1 MKKLSLKMATLVA
14 AVMMSLTVKAETQD
28 VGGRVIDQNG
38 EPLGFV
44 SVALLS
50 ADSTYI
56 QGATS
61 DENGAF
67 MIQTTDACCILRL
80 SFIGYRTQYVDVKGT
95 DVGTIQMEEDQPM
108 LSEIIVKG
116 QKPKTKLTG
125 NSMITTIQGTILG
138 QSGTAKE
145 MLAKVPGMTAK
156 GEELEVLGKG
166 TPIIYINGRKMHDKN
181 ELKRLRSEEIASVEV
196 ITNPGAQY
204 DATISSVV
212 RIKTIRRE
220 GDGFGFDLN
229 TGFNQDL
236 RFGESDPNAQLNL
249 RYRHNNLD
257 LFGMVNYWKW
267 DQTTLFSDE
276 QSNYLT
282 PHLHPSPQGEEPG
295 VGPHLHP
302 SPRGEGSGV
311 GYRGVLSINQNSHSK
326 NHFKNTG
333 IDYNLGFNWQIAENH
348 SVGVRL
354 QRNDRFNATTD
365 LMLETDVE
373 HRYLDTQERQKEHS
387 SSTQDE
393 HRHTFYNWEG
403 NAYYNGRTGKLG
415 IDLNMDFLTD
425 KTNVEN
431 HINEQKSAAAYSSF
445 FTFHSSLSQMEQNNS
460 TFTRLWASKLVLT
473 YPVWKGQLEAGTE
486 LSFVTRNN
494 SSSITNYPLPASDS
508 KVKENNAAAF
518 VAYNFNLE
526 LLGNI
531 SAGLRYEHVGFD
543 YTDLLDATNDMTR
556 YQDEFFPSLSWAKQ
570 FGPVQTSVAYSFK
583 TIRPDYN
590 SLSDRITY
598 INSYTLMQG
607 DPTLKNATMQEVS
620 LNARYKWV
628 NLFAAYERRD
638 NTSSQLPRAYGN
650 EGMIMMKRVNL
661 EDPVRNLAVFLSAN
675 PTFGIWSPNWTV
687 GGQKFWNTMEFD
699 DPRNGQWSTVNG
711 QWETGKV
718 KETYT
723 KPIFFID
730 LNNAFRLPHRWQVEA
745 NMNIMT
751 KGDVINF
758 HMESASYR
766 LGFVVQKCWLKNDAL
781 CLRASINDVLQRS
794 VQDVRMSCGGY
805 QLTESQVCSN
815 HRLDITLRY
824 TFNASKSKYKGTGAG
839 QAERQRM

>member
-1 MKKLSLKMATLVA
+1 MMACMA
-14 AVMMSLTVKAETQD
+14 AMMMSQTAQSKTQD

-44 SVALLS
+44 SVALLT

-95 DVGTIQMEEDQPM
+95 NVGTIQMEEDLP
-108 LSEIIVKG
+108 LLNEIIVKG
-116 QKPKTKLTG
+116 QMPKTKLTG
-125 NSMITTIQGTILG
+125 NSMVTTIQGTILG
-138 QSGTAKE
+138 TSGTAKE
-145 MLAKVPGMTAK
+145 MLAKVPGMTLK
-156 GEELEVLGKG
+156 GDELEVLGKG
-166 TPIIYINGRKMHDKN
+166 TPIFYINGRKMHDKE

-236 RFGESDPNAQLNL
+236 RFGESDPSTQLNL

-257 LFGMVNYWKW
+257 LFGMLNYWKW
-267 DQTTLFSDE
+267 DLNSLRNDE
-276 QSNYLT
+276 QSNYLPT
-282 PHLHPSPQGEEPG
+282 D
-295 VGPHLHP
+295 
-302 SPRGEGSGV
+302 
-311 GYRGVLSINQNSHSK
+311 RGVLSIMQETHSRNHYK
-326 NHFKNTG
+326 NNG
-333 IDYNLGFNWQIAENH
+333 LDYNLGVNWQIAENH
-348 SVGVRL
+348 SVGARI

-365 LMLETDVE
+365 LMVETDI
-373 HRYLDTQERQKEHS
+373 ERQPLQEKEHNY
-387 SSTQDE
+387 STQDE

-403 NAYYNGRTGKLG
+403 NAYYNGKVGKMG

-425 KTNVEN
+425 KTNVDN
-431 HINEQKSAAAYSSF
+431 HINELVNHTDHHA
-445 FTFHSSLSQMEQNNS
+445 MEQDNS
-460 TFTRLWASKLVLT
+460 TTISLWATKLVLT

-508 KVKENNAAAF
+508 KVKENNIAAF

-526 LLGNI
+526 KVGNF

-543 YTDLLDATNDMTR
+543 YTDHLDAANNMTR
-556 YQDEFFPSLSWAKQ
+556 YQNEFFPSLSWARQ

-598 INSYTLMQG
+598 INSYTLTQG

-620 LNARYKWV
+620 LNARYKWL

-638 NTSSQLPRAYGN
+638 NTLSQLPYAYGN

-661 EDPVRNLAVFLSAN
+661 KDPVRNLAIFLSAN
-675 PTFGIWSPNWTV
+675 PTFGIWSPNWTI
-687 GGQKFWNTMEFD
+687 GGQKFWNTMEFL
-699 DPRNGQWSTVNG
+699 PR
-711 QWETGKV
+711 
-718 KETYT
+718 
-723 KPIFFID
+723 
-730 LNNAFRLPHRWQVEA
+730 RWQLEA

-781 CLRASINDVLQRS
+781 CLRVSINDVLQRS
-794 VQDVRMSCGGY
+794 DQDMRMSCGGY
-805 QLTESQVCSN
+805 QVKESAVRNN
-815 HRLDITLRY
+815 HRLNISLRY

>member
-1 MKKLSLKMATLVA
+1 MMACMA
-14 AVMMSLTVKAETQD
+14 AMMMSLTAQAKTQD

-44 SVALLS
+44 SVALLT

-80 SFIGYRTQYVDVKGT
+80 SYIGYRTQYVNVKGS
-95 DVGTIQMEEDQPM
+95 DVGTIQMEEDQPL

-116 QKPKTKLTG
+116 QMPKTKLTG
-125 NSMITTIQGTILG
+125 NSMVTTIQGTILS

-145 MLAKVPGMTAK
+145 MLAKVPGMTLK
-156 GEELEVLGKG
+156 GEDLEVLGKG
-166 TPIIYINGRKMHDKN
+166 TPIFYINGRKMHDKE
-181 ELKRLRSEEIASVEV
+181 ELKRLHSEEIASVEV

-236 RFGESDPNAQLNL
+236 RFGESDPSAQLNL

-257 LFGMVNYWKW
+257 FFGMVNYWKW
-267 DQTTLFSDE
+267 DQTTLSKDLSGFYFSTD
-276 QSNYLT
+276 N
-282 PHLHPSPQGEEPG
+282 G
-295 VGPHLHP
+295 VK
-302 SPRGEGSGV
+302 
-311 GYRGVLSINQNSHSK
+311 SILQDSHSRSHYH
-326 NHFKNTG
+326 NNGF
-333 IDYNLGFNWQIAENH
+333 DYNLGFNWQIAENH
-348 SVGVRL
+348 SLGVRIARHE
-354 QRNDRFNATTD
+354 QFNYGTD
-365 LMLETDVE
+365 MMADS
-373 HRYLDTQERQKEHS
+373 DIEHS
-387 SSTQDE
+387 YLNTHNNLKENHHSEQNE
-393 HRHTFYNWEG
+393 RHHIPYYWEG
-403 NAYYNGRTGKLG
+403 NAYYNGQAGKLG
-415 IDLNMDFLTD
+415 IDLNVDFLLD
-425 KTNVEN
+425 KSNVEN
-431 HINEQKSAAAYSSF
+431 NISELVNHTDRTAMEQED
-445 FTFHSSLSQMEQNNS
+445 HSSSS
-460 TFTRLWASKLVLT
+460 LWATKLVLT

-486 LSFVTRNN
+486 MSFVTRNN
-494 SSSITNYPLPASDS
+494 SSSITNYPIPASDS
-508 KVKENNAAAF
+508 KVKENNIAAF
-518 VAYNFNLE
+518 IAYNFNIE
-526 LLGNI
+526 KLGNF
-531 SAGLRYEHVGFD
+531 SAGMRYEHVGFD
-543 YTDLLDATNDMTR
+543 YTDHLDVTNNMTR
-556 YQDEFFPSLSWAKQ
+556 YQDEFFPSLSWARK

-583 TIRPDYN
+583 TIRPNYN

-598 INSYTLMQG
+598 INSYMLFQG

-620 LNARYKWV
+620 LNAHYKWL

-638 NTSSQLPRAYGN
+638 NTLSQLPYKYNN
-650 EGMIMMKRVNL
+650 EGVVVMKHVNL
-661 EDPVRNLAVFLSAN
+661 LDPVRNLAVFLSAN

-699 DPRNGQWSTVNG
+699 DPRS
-711 QWETGKV
+711 ETGKV

-730 LNNAFRLPHRWQVEA
+730 LNNAFRLPHRWQLEA

-758 HMESASYR
+758 HMQSASYR

-781 CLRASINDVLQRS
+781 CLRVSINDVLQRS
-794 VQDVRMSCGGY
+794 VQDMRMNCGTY
-805 QLTESQVCSN
+805 QVTESLVRSN
-815 HRLDITLRY
+815 HRLDISIRY

-839 QAERQRM
+839 QAERQRMSN

>member
-1 MKKLSLKMATLVA
+1 MAA
-14 AVMMSLTVKAETQD
+14 MMMSLTTLAKTQD

-44 SVALLS
+44 SVALLT

-61 DENGAF
+61 YENGAF

-95 DVGTIQMEEDQPM
+95 DVGTIQMEEDQSM

-116 QKPKTKLTG
+116 QMPKTKLTG
-125 NSMITTIQGTILG
+125 NSMVTTIQGTILS
-138 QSGTAKE
+138 QSGTAQE

-166 TPIIYINGRKMHDKN
+166 TPVIYINGRKMHDKE
-181 ELKRLRSEEIASVEV
+181 ELKRLRSEEIVSVEV

-204 DATISSVV
+204 DATVSSVV

-267 DQTTLFSDE
+267 DRTTLFYDD
-276 QSNYLT
+276 QSNFLPT
-282 PHLHPSPQGEEPG
+282 DN
-295 VGPHLHP
+295 
-302 SPRGEGSGV
+302 
-311 GYRGVLSINQNSHSK
+311 GVLNIVQNSHSR
-326 NHFKNTG
+326 NHFKNNG
-333 IDYNLGFNWQIAENH
+333 IDYNLGFNWQIVENH
-348 SVGVRL
+348 SLGVRI
-354 QRNDRFNATTD
+354 QRNDRFNVTTD
-365 LMLETDVE
+365 LIVE
-373 HRYLDTQERQKEHS
+373 SDIERQPLQQKEHN
-387 SSTQDE
+387 SSTQDQ
-393 HRHTFYNWEG
+393 HNHTLYNWEG
-403 NAYYNGRTGKLG
+403 NAYYNGQVGKMG
-415 IDLNMDFLTD
+415 IDLNVDFLTD
-425 KTNVEN
+425 KTNVDN
-431 HINEQKSAAAYSSF
+431 HINELVNHTDVNA
-445 FTFHSSLSQMEQNNS
+445 MEQDNS
-460 TFTRLWASKLVLT
+460 TSTRLWASKLVLT
-473 YPVWKGQLEAGTE
+473 CPVWKGQLEAGTE

-508 KVKENNAAAF
+508 KVKENNIAVF

-526 LLGNI
+526 KLGNI

-543 YTDLLDATNDMTR
+543 YTDHLDAKNDMTR
-556 YQDEFFPSLSWAKQ
+556 YQNEFFPSLSWARQ
-570 FGPVQTSVAYSFK
+570 FGPVQTSLAYSFK

-598 INSYTLMQG
+598 INSYTLIQG

-620 LNARYKWV
+620 LNARYKWL

-638 NTSSQLPRAYGN
+638 NTLTQLPCAYGN
-650 EGMIMMKRVNL
+650 EGMIMIKRVNL
-661 EDPVRNLAVFLSAN
+661 KDPVRNLAVFLSAN

-687 GGQKFWNTMEFD
+687 GGQKYWNTMEFD
-699 DPRNGQWSTVNG
+699 DPRS
-711 QWETGKV
+711 ETGKV

-730 LNNAFRLPHRWQVEA
+730 LNNAFRLPHRWQLEA
-745 NMNIMT
+745 NMSIMT

-758 HMESASYR
+758 RMQSASYN

-781 CLRASINDVLQRS
+781 YLRASISDVLQRS
-794 VQDVRMSCGGY
+794 SQAIHMDCGGY
-805 QLTESQVCSN
+805 QMTENAVRSN
-815 HRLDITLRY
+815 HRLNISLRY

-839 QAERQRM
+839 KSERQRMSSN

>member
-1 MKKLSLKMATLVA
+1 MVALMAA
-14 AVMMSLTVKAETQD
+14 MMMSLTAEAKTQD

-95 DVGTIQMEEDQPM
+95 NVGTIQMEEDQPM

-125 NSMITTIQGTILG
+125 NSMVTTIQGTILG
-138 QSGTAKE
+138 TSGTAKE
-145 MLAKVPGMTAK
+145 MLAKVPGMTLK
-156 GEELEVLGKG
+156 GDELEVLGKG
-166 TPIIYINGRKMHDKN
+166 TPIFYINGRKMHDKE

-236 RFGESDPNAQLNL
+236 RFGESDPDAQLNL

-257 LFGMVNYWKW
+257 LFGMLNYWKW
-267 DQTTLFSDE
+267 DQTSLYYDD
-276 QSNYLT
+276 QSNYLPT
-282 PHLHPSPQGEEPG
+282 DKE
-295 VGPHLHP
+295 
-302 SPRGEGSGV
+302 
-311 GYRGVLSINQNSHSK
+311 VLNIVQNSHSR
-326 NHFKNTG
+326 NHFKNNG

-348 SVGVRL
+348 SVGVRI

-365 LMLETDVE
+365 LMVETDI
-373 HRYLDTQERQKEHS
+373 ERQPLQKKEHNY
-387 SSTQDE
+387 STQDE
-393 HRHTFYNWEG
+393 HRHTLYNWEG
-403 NAYYNGRTGKLG
+403 NAYYNGKVGKMG
-415 IDLNMDFLTD
+415 IDLNVDFLTD
-425 KTNVEN
+425 KTNVDN
-431 HINEQKSAAAYSSF
+431 HINELINHTDHHA
-445 FTFHSSLSQMEQNNS
+445 MEQDNS
-460 TFTRLWASKLVLT
+460 TFTRLWATKLVLT
-473 YPVWKGQLEAGTE
+473 YPIWKGQLEAGTE
-486 LSFVTRNN
+486 LSFVTREN

-508 KVKENNAAAF
+508 KVKENNIAAF

-526 LLGNI
+526 KWGNF

-543 YTDLLDATNDMTR
+543 YTDHLDAKNNMTR
-556 YQDEFFPSLSWAKQ
+556 YQDEFFPSLSWARQ

-598 INSYTLMQG
+598 INSYTLLQG

-620 LNARYKWV
+620 LNARYKWL

-638 NTSSQLPRAYGN
+638 NTLTQLPCAYNN
-650 EGMIMMKRVNL
+650 EGMIMIKRVNL
-661 EDPVRNLAVFLSAN
+661 ADPVRNLAVFLSVN
-675 PTFGIWSPNWTV
+675 PTFGIWSPNWTI
-687 GGQKFWNTMEFD
+687 GEQKFWNTMEFD
-699 DPRNGQWSTVNG
+699 DPRSA
-711 QWETGKV
+711 TGKV

-723 KPIFFID
+723 KPIFFVD
-730 LNNAFRLPHRWQVEA
+730 LNNTFRLPHRWQLEA

-758 HMESASYR
+758 RMKSASYA
-766 LGFVVQKCWLKNDAL
+766 LGFVVQKYWLKNDAL
-781 CLRASINDVLQRS
+781 CLRASINDVLQRGT
-794 VQDVRMSCGGY
+794 QTIHMDCGGY
-805 QLTESQVCSN
+805 QMTENAVRSN
-815 HRLDITLRY
+815 HRLNISLRY

>member
-1 MKKLSLKMATLVA
+1 
-14 AVMMSLTVKAETQD
+14 MMSLTTQAKTQD

-67 MIQTTDACCILRL
+67 MIQTTEACCILRL

-95 DVGTIQMEEDQPM
+95 DVGTIQMEEDQPL

-116 QKPKTKLTG
+116 QMPKTKLTG
-125 NSMITTIQGTILG
+125 NSMVTTIQGTVLG
-138 QSGTAKE
+138 HSGTAKE
-145 MLAKVPGMTAK
+145 MLAKVPGMTLK
-156 GEELEVLGKG
+156 GEDLEVLGKG
-166 TPIIYINGRKMHDKN
+166 TPIFYINGRKMLDKE

-229 TGFNQDL
+229 TGLNQDL

-267 DQTTLFSDE
+267 DQTTLFTDE
-276 QSNYLT
+276 QSNYLPT
-282 PHLHPSPQGEEPG
+282 N
-295 VGPHLHP
+295 
-302 SPRGEGSGV
+302 RGIK
-311 GYRGVLSINQNSHSK
+311 SIIQESHSR
-326 NHFKNTG
+326 NHFKNNG

-348 SVGVRL
+348 SVGARI

-365 LMLETDVE
+365 LMVETDVE
-373 HRYLDTQERQKEHS
+373 HRYLDTQERQKEHN

-393 HRHTFYNWEG
+393 HRHTYYNWEG
-403 NAYYNGRTGKLG
+403 NAYYNGQVDKLG
-415 IDLNMDFLTD
+415 IDLNVDFLTD
-425 KTNVEN
+425 KTAVNN
-431 HINEQKSAAAYSSF
+431 HINELINH
-445 FTFHSSLSQMEQNNS
+445 TDRHTMEQDNS

-508 KVKENNAAAF
+508 KVKENNIAAF
-518 VAYNFNLE
+518 AAYNFNLE
-526 LLGNI
+526 KVGTF

-543 YTDLLDATNDMTR
+543 YTDNLNADNNMTR
-556 YQDEFFPSLSWAKQ
+556 YQDEFFPSLSWARQ

-598 INSYTLMQG
+598 INSYTLLQG

-620 LNARYKWV
+620 LNVRYKWL

-638 NTSSQLPRAYGN
+638 NTLSQLPYAYGD
-650 EGMIMMKRVNL
+650 EGMVMIKRVNL
-661 EDPVRNLAVFLSAN
+661 KDPVRNLAIFLSAN
-675 PTFGIWSPNWTV
+675 PTFGIWSPNWTI

-699 DPRNGQWSTVNG
+699 DPRS
-711 QWETGKV
+711 ETGKV

-730 LNNAFRLPHRWQVEA
+730 LNNIFRLPHRWQLEA

-751 KGDVINF
+751 KGDAVNF
-758 HMESASYR
+758 HMESTSYN

-781 CLRASINDVLQRS
+781 CLRVSLNDVLQRS
-794 VQDVRMSCGGY
+794 VQDIRMSCGGY
-805 QLTESQVCSN
+805 QNKESAVRSN
-815 HRLDITLRY
+815 HRLNISLRY

-839 QAERQRM
+839 QAERQRMSSN

>member
-1 MKKLSLKMATLVA
+1 MAA
-14 AVMMSLTVKAETQD
+14 MMMSLTAQAKTQD

-44 SVALLS
+44 SVALLT

-67 MIQTTDACCILRL
+67 MIQATDACCILRL
-80 SFIGYRTQYVDVKGT
+80 SYIGYRTQYINVKGS
-95 DVGTIQMEEDQPM
+95 DVGTIQMEEDQPL

-116 QKPKTKLTG
+116 QMPKTKLTG
-125 NSMITTIQGTILG
+125 NSMVTTIQGTILS

-145 MLAKVPGMTAK
+145 MLAKVPGMTLK
-156 GEELEVLGKG
+156 GEDLEVLGKG
-166 TPIIYINGRKMHDKN
+166 TPIFYINGRKMQDKE
-181 ELKRLRSEEIASVEV
+181 ELKRLHSEEIASVEV

-229 TGFNQDL
+229 TGLNQDL

-267 DQTTLFSDE
+267 DQTTLFTDE
-276 QSNYLT
+276 QSNYLPT
-282 PHLHPSPQGEEPG
+282 N
-295 VGPHLHP
+295 
-302 SPRGEGSGV
+302 RGIK
-311 GYRGVLSINQNSHSK
+311 SIIQESHSR
-326 NHFKNTG
+326 NHFKNNG

-348 SVGVRL
+348 SVGARI

-365 LMLETDVE
+365 LMVETDVE
-373 HRYLDTQERQKEHS
+373 HRYLDTQERQKEHN

-393 HRHTFYNWEG
+393 HRHTYYNWEG
-403 NAYYNGRTGKLG
+403 NAYYNGQVDKLG
-415 IDLNMDFLTD
+415 IDLNVDFLMD
-425 KTNVEN
+425 KTAVNN
-431 HINEQKSAAAYSSF
+431 HINELINH
-445 FTFHSSLSQMEQNNS
+445 TDRHTMEQDNS

-508 KVKENNAAAF
+508 KVKENNIAAF
-518 VAYNFNLE
+518 AAYNFNLE
-526 LLGNI
+526 KVGTF

-543 YTDLLDATNDMTR
+543 YTDNLNADNNMTR
-556 YQDEFFPSLSWAKQ
+556 YQDEFFPSLSWARQ

-598 INSYTLMQG
+598 INSYTLLQG

-620 LNARYKWV
+620 LNARYKWL

-638 NTSSQLPRAYGN
+638 NTLSQLPYAYGDD
-650 EGMIMMKRVNL
+650 GMVMIKRVNL
-661 EDPVRNLAVFLSAN
+661 KDPVRNLAVFLSAN
-675 PTFGIWSPNWTV
+675 PTFGIWNPNWTI

-699 DPRNGQWSTVNG
+699 DPRSA
-711 QWETGKV
+711 TGKDN
-718 KETYT
+718 ETYT

-730 LNNAFRLPHRWQVEA
+730 LNNTFRLPHRWQLEA

-751 KGDVINF
+751 KGDAVNF
-758 HMESASYR
+758 HMESTSYN

-794 VQDVRMSCGGY
+794 VQDIRMSCGGY
-805 QLTESQVCSN
+805 QNKESAVRSN
-815 HRLDITLRY
+815 HRLNISLRY

-839 QAERQRM
+839 QAERQRMSSN

>member
-1 MKKLSLKMATLVA
+1 MALMA
-14 AVMMSLTVKAETQD
+14 AMMMSLTAQAKTQD

-67 MIQTTDACCILRL
+67 LIQTTDACCILRL
-80 SFIGYRTQYVDVKGT
+80 SFIGYRTQYVDIKGT
-95 DVGTIQMEEDQPM
+95 DVGTIQMEEDLP
-108 LSEIIVKG
+108 LLNVIIVKG
-116 QKPKTKLTG
+116 QMPKTKLTG
-125 NSMITTIQGTILG
+125 NSMVTTIQGTILG
-138 QSGTAKE
+138 TSGTAKE
-145 MLAKVPGMTAK
+145 MLAKVPGMTLK
-156 GEELEVLGKG
+156 GDELEVLGKG
-166 TPIIYINGRKMHDKN
+166 TPIFYINGRKMHDKE

-236 RFGESDPNAQLNL
+236 RFGESDPSAQLNL

-257 LFGMVNYWKW
+257 LFGMINYWKW
-267 DQTTLFSDE
+267 DQTTLFYDE
-276 QSNYLT
+276 QSNYLPT
-282 PHLHPSPQGEEPG
+282 DK
-295 VGPHLHP
+295 
-302 SPRGEGSGV
+302 
-311 GYRGVLSINQNSHSK
+311 GVLNIVQNSHSR
-326 NHFKNTG
+326 NHFKNNG

-348 SVGVRL
+348 SVGIRI

-365 LMLETDVE
+365 LMVETDIE
-373 HRYLDTQERQKEHS
+373 RRYLNMQNQQKEHNY
-387 SSTQDE
+387 STQDE
-393 HRHTFYNWEG
+393 HRHTLYNWEG
-403 NAYYNGRTGKLG
+403 NAYYNGQVGKMG
-415 IDLNMDFLTD
+415 IDLNVDFLTD
-425 KTNVEN
+425 KTNVDN
-431 HINEQKSAAAYSSF
+431 HINELVNHTDHHA
-445 FTFHSSLSQMEQNNS
+445 MEQDNS
-460 TFTRLWASKLVLT
+460 TTISLWATKLVLT
-473 YPVWKGQLEAGTE
+473 YPIWKGQLEAGTE
-486 LSFVTRNN
+486 LSFVTREN
-494 SSSITNYPLPASDS
+494 SSSITNYPLPASVS
-508 KVKENNAAAF
+508 KVKENNIAAF
-518 VAYNFNLE
+518 VAYNFNLKK
-526 LLGNI
+526 LGNL

-543 YTDLLDATNDMTR
+543 YTDHLDAKNNMNR
-556 YQDEFFPSLSWAKQ
+556 YQDEFFPSLSWARK
-570 FGPVQTSVAYSFK
+570 FGPVQTSLAYSFK

-598 INSYTLMQG
+598 INSYTLLQG

-620 LNARYKWV
+620 LNARYKWL

-638 NTSSQLPRAYGN
+638 NTLSQLPYAYGN
-650 EGMIMMKRVNL
+650 EGMIIIKRVNL
-661 EDPVRNLAVFLSAN
+661 ENPVRNLAVFLSAN

-699 DPRNGQWSTVNG
+699 DPRSA
-711 QWETGKV
+711 TGKV

-730 LNNAFRLPHRWQVEA
+730 LNNAFRLPHRWQLEA

-758 HMESASYR
+758 RMQSASYN

-781 CLRASINDVLQRS
+781 CLRASISDVLQRS
-794 VQDVRMSCGGY
+794 SQTIHMDCGGY
-805 QLTESQVCSN
+805 QNTEDAVRSN
-815 HRLDITLRY
+815 HRLNISLRY

>member
-1 MKKLSLKMATLVA
+1 MFASAALV
-14 AVMMSLTVKAETQD
+14 MITMSAQGKTQD

-67 MIQTTDACCILRL
+67 MIQTTDVCCILRL
-80 SFIGYRTQYVDVKGT
+80 SYIGYRTQYVNVKGS
-95 DVGTIQMEEDQPM
+95 DVGTIQMEEDQPL

-116 QKPKTKLTG
+116 QMPKTKLTG
-125 NSMITTIQGTILG
+125 NSMVTTIQGTILS

-145 MLAKVPGMTAK
+145 MLAKVPGMTLK
-156 GEELEVLGKG
+156 GEDLEVLGKG
-166 TPIIYINGRKMHDKN
+166 TPIFYINGRKMHDKE

-204 DATISSVV
+204 DATVSAVV
-212 RIKTIRRE
+212 RIKTVRHE

-229 TGFNQDL
+229 TGLNQDL
-236 RFGESDPNAQLNL
+236 RFGESDPSVQLNL

-257 LFGMVNYWKW
+257 FFGMVNYWKW

-276 QSNYLT
+276 QSNYLPT
-282 PHLHPSPQGEEPG
+282 DK
-295 VGPHLHP
+295 
-302 SPRGEGSGV
+302 
-311 GYRGVLSINQNSHSK
+311 GVLCINQNSHSR
-326 NHFKNTG
+326 NHFKNNG

-348 SVGVRL
+348 SLGVRI
-354 QRNDRFNATTD
+354 QRNDRFNASTD
-365 LMLETDVE
+365 LMVETDI
-373 HRYLDTQERQKEHS
+373 ERLPLQQKEHNY
-387 SSTQDE
+387 STQDE
-393 HRHTFYNWEG
+393 RRHTYYNWEG
-403 NAYYNGRTGKLG
+403 NAYYNGHVGKLG
-415 IDLNMDFLTD
+415 IDLNVDFLTD
-425 KTNVEN
+425 KTVVNN
-431 HINEQKSAAAYSSF
+431 HINELINHTDHHA
-445 FTFHSSLSQMEQNNS
+445 MEQDNS

-473 YPVWKGQLEAGTE
+473 YPVLKGQLEAGTE

-494 SSSITNYPLPASDS
+494 NSCITNYPLPASDS
-508 KVKENNAAAF
+508 KVKENNIAAF
-518 VAYNFNLE
+518 VAYSFNLE
-526 LLGNI
+526 KLGNF

-543 YTDLLDATNDMTR
+543 YTDNLNAENNMTR
-556 YQDEFFPSLSWAKQ
+556 YLDEFFPSLSWARQ
-570 FGPVQTSVAYSFK
+570 FGPVQTSLAYSFK

-598 INSYTLMQG
+598 INSYTLLQG

-620 LNARYKWV
+620 LNARYKWL

-638 NTSSQLPRAYGN
+638 NTLSQLPRTYNN
-650 EGMIMMKRVNL
+650 EGIIMIKRVNL
-661 EDPVRNLAVFLSAN
+661 DEPVRNLAVFLSAN
-675 PTFGIWSPNWTV
+675 PTFGIWNPNWTV

-699 DPRNGQWSTVNG
+699 DPRSA
-711 QWETGKV
+711 TGKV

-730 LNNAFRLPHRWQVEA
+730 LNNTFRLPHRWQLEA

-758 HMESASYR
+758 RMQSASYN

-794 VQDVRMSCGGY
+794 SQTVHMDCGGY
-805 QLTESQVCSN
+805 QMTEDAVRSN
-815 HRLDITLRY
+815 HRLIISLRY

-839 QAERQRM
+839 QAERQRMSQ

>member
-1 MKKLSLKMATLVA
+1 MKKLSLKMIALMAT
-14 AVMMSLTVKAETQD
+14 VMMSLTADAKTQD

-38 EPLGFV
+38 EPLPFV

-61 DENGAF
+61 DENGTF

-95 DVGTIQMEEDQPM
+95 DVGTIQMDEDQPM

-116 QKPKTKLTG
+116 QLPKTKLTG
-125 NSMITTIQGTILG
+125 NSMVTTIQGTILS
-138 QSGTAKE
+138 QSGTAQE

-166 TPIIYINGRKMHDKN
+166 TPIFYINGRKMYDKE

-236 RFGESDPNAQLNL
+236 RFGESDPSAQLNL

-257 LFGMVNYWKW
+257 LFGMVNYWKYER
-267 DQTTLFSDE
+267 TTLFHDI
-276 QSNYLT
+276 QSNYLPT
-282 PHLHPSPQGEEPG
+282 N
-295 VGPHLHP
+295 
-302 SPRGEGSGV
+302 RGIK
-311 GYRGVLSINQNSHSK
+311 SIIQESHSR
-326 NHFKNTG
+326 NHFKNNG

-348 SVGVRL
+348 SVGARI

-365 LMLETDVE
+365 LMVETDVE
-373 HRYLDTQERQKEHS
+373 HRFLDTQERQKEHNS
-387 SSTQDE
+387 SIQDE
-393 HRHTFYNWEG
+393 HRHTYYNWEG
-403 NAYYNGRTGKLG
+403 NAYYNGQVDKLS
-415 IDLNMDFLTD
+415 IDLNVDFLTD
-425 KTNVEN
+425 KTVVNN
-431 HINEQKSAAAYSSF
+431 HINELVNHTDHHA
-445 FTFHSSLSQMEQNNS
+445 MEQDNS

-486 LSFVTRNN
+486 FSFVTRNN
-494 SSSITNYPLPASDS
+494 NSCITNYPLPASDS
-508 KVKENNAAAF
+508 KVKENNIAAF
-518 VAYNFNLE
+518 VAYSFNLE
-526 LLGNI
+526 KLGNL

-543 YTDLLDATNDMTR
+543 YTDHLNADNNMTR
-556 YQDEFFPSLSWAKQ
+556 YQDEFFPSLSWARQ

-598 INSYTLMQG
+598 INSYTLLQG

-620 LNARYKWV
+620 LNARYKWL

-638 NTSSQLPRAYGN
+638 NTLSQLPYAYGN
-650 EGMIMMKRVNL
+650 EGIIMLKHINL
-661 EDPVRNLAVFLSAN
+661 NDPVRNLAVFLSAN
-675 PTFGIWSPNWTV
+675 PTFGIWNPNWTV

-699 DPRNGQWSTVNG
+699 DPRSA
-711 QWETGKV
+711 TGKV
-718 KETYT
+718 KESYT

-730 LNNAFRLPHRWQVEA
+730 LNNAFRLPHRWQLEA
-745 NMNIMT
+745 NMNIMS

-758 HMESASYR
+758 RMQSASYN
-766 LGFVVQKCWLKNDAL
+766 LGFVVQKCWPKNGAL
-781 CLRASINDVLQRS
+781 CLRASISDVLQRS
-794 VQDVRMSCGGY
+794 SQTIHMDCGGY
-805 QLTESQVCSN
+805 QNTEDAVRSN
-815 HRLDITLRY
+815 HRLNISLRY

-839 QAERQRM
+839 QSERQRMSN

>member
-1 MKKLSLKMATLVA
+1 MAACMA
-14 AVMMSLTVKAETQD
+14 ALMMANVTASAQLNDSISMDTTVWYNQTQ
-28 VGGRVIDQNG
+28 Q
-38 EPLGFV
+38 L
-44 SVALLS
+44 
-50 ADSTYI
+50 
-56 QGATS
+56 
-61 DENGAF
+61 DEVVVKS
-67 MIQTTDACCILRL
+67 RL
-80 SFIGYRTQYVDVKGT
+80 
-95 DVGTIQMEEDQPM
+95 
-108 LSEIIVKG
+108 
-116 QKPKTKLTG
+116 PKTKLKG
-125 NSMITTIQGTILG
+125 NSLVTRIKGSVLA

-145 MLAKVPGMTAK
+145 MLAKVPGMTLK
-156 GEELEVLGKG
+156 GDELEVLGKG
-166 TPIIYINGRKMHDKN
+166 TPIFYINGRKMHHKE

-236 RFGESDPNAQLNL
+236 RFGESDPSAQLNL

-267 DQTTLFSDE
+267 DQTSLYYDD
-276 QSNYLT
+276 QSNYLPT
-282 PHLHPSPQGEEPG
+282 DK
-295 VGPHLHP
+295 
-302 SPRGEGSGV
+302 
-311 GYRGVLSINQNSHSK
+311 GVLNIVQNSHSR
-326 NHFKNTG
+326 NHFKNNG

-348 SVGVRL
+348 SVGVRI

-365 LMLETDVE
+365 LMVETDI
-373 HRYLDTQERQKEHS
+373 ERQPLQKKEHNY
-387 SSTQDE
+387 STQDE

-403 NAYYNGRTGKLG
+403 NAYYNGKVGKMG

-425 KTNVEN
+425 KTNVDN
-431 HINEQKSAAAYSSF
+431 HINELVNHTDHHA
-445 FTFHSSLSQMEQNNS
+445 MEQDNS
-460 TFTRLWASKLVLT
+460 TTISLWATKLVLT

-486 LSFVTRNN
+486 LSIVTRSN

-508 KVKENNAAAF
+508 KVKENNIAAF
-518 VAYNFNLE
+518 VAYNLNLE
-526 LLGNI
+526 KVGNF

-543 YTDLLDATNDMTR
+543 YTDHLDAANNMTR
-556 YQDEFFPSLSWAKQ
+556 YQDEFFPSLSWARQ

-598 INSYTLMQG
+598 INSYTLLQG

-620 LNARYKWV
+620 LNARYKWL

-638 NTSSQLPRAYGN
+638 NTLTQLPCAYNN
-650 EGMIMMKRVNL
+650 EGMIMIKRVNL
-661 EDPVRNLAVFLSAN
+661 ENPVRNLAVFLSAN
-675 PTFGIWSPNWTV
+675 PTFGIWSPNWTI

-699 DPRNGQWSTVNG
+699 DPRSA
-711 QWETGKV
+711 TGKV

-723 KPIFFID
+723 KPIFFVD
-730 LNNAFRLPHRWQVEA
+730 LNNTFSLPHRWQLEA

-758 HMESASYR
+758 RMQSASYN
-766 LGFVVQKCWLKNDAL
+766 LGFVVQKYWLKNDAL
-781 CLRASINDVLQRS
+781 CLRASISDVLQRS
-794 VQDVRMSCGGY
+794 SQTIHMDCGGY
-805 QLTESQVCSN
+805 QNTEDAVRSN
-815 HRLDITLRY
+815 HRLNISLRY

-839 QAERQRM
+839 QAERQRMSSN

>member
-1 MKKLSLKMATLVA
+1 MMACMA
-14 AVMMSLTVKAETQD
+14 AMMMSQTAQSKTQD

-44 SVALLS
+44 SVALLT

-80 SFIGYRTQYVDVKGT
+80 SYIGYHTKYVNVNGSEI
-95 DVGTIQMEEDQPM
+95 GTIQMEQDQTM
-108 LSEIIVKG
+108 LNEIVVKG
-116 QKPKTKLTG
+116 QMPKTKLTG
-125 NSMITTIQGTILG
+125 NSMITTIQGTVLG
-138 QSGTAKE
+138 KSGTAKE
-145 MLAKVPGMTAK
+145 MLAKVPGMTLK
-156 GEELEVLGKG
+156 GEDLEVLGKG
-166 TPIIYINGRKMHDKN
+166 TPIFYINGRKMQDKE
-181 ELKRLRSEEIASVEV
+181 ELKRLHSEEIASVEV

-220 GDGFGFDLN
+220 GDGFDLN

-236 RFGESDPNAQLNL
+236 RFGESDPNGQLNL

-267 DQTTLFSDE
+267 DLNSQRNDE
-276 QSNYLT
+276 QSNYLPT
-282 PHLHPSPQGEEPG
+282 D
-295 VGPHLHP
+295 
-302 SPRGEGSGV
+302 
-311 GYRGVLSINQNSHSK
+311 RGVLSIIQKSHSRNHYK
-326 NHFKNTG
+326 NNG

-348 SVGVRL
+348 SVGVRI
-354 QRNDRFNATTD
+354 QRDDRFNATTD
-365 LMLETDVE
+365 LMVETDI
-373 HRYLDTQERQKEHS
+373 ERQPLQQKEHNY
-387 SSTQDE
+387 STQDE
-393 HRHTFYNWEG
+393 HRNTFYNWEG
-403 NAYYNGRTGKLG
+403 NAYYNGKVGKKG

-425 KTNVEN
+425 KTNVDN
-431 HINEQKSAAAYSSF
+431 HINELVNHTDHHA
-445 FTFHSSLSQMEQNNS
+445 MEQDNS
-460 TFTRLWASKLVLT
+460 TTISLWATKLVLT

-508 KVKENNAAAF
+508 KVKENNIAAF

-526 LLGNI
+526 KVGNF

-543 YTDLLDATNDMTR
+543 YTDYLDAANNMTR
-556 YQDEFFPSLSWAKQ
+556 YQDEFFPSLSWARQ

-598 INSYTLMQG
+598 INSYTLTQG

-620 LNARYKWV
+620 LNARYKWL

-638 NTSSQLPRAYGN
+638 NTLSQLPYAYGN

-661 EDPVRNLAVFLSAN
+661 KDPVRNLAIFLSAN

-699 DPRNGQWSTVNG
+699 DPRS
-711 QWETGKV
+711 ETGKV

-730 LNNAFRLPHRWQVEA
+730 LNNAFRLPHRWQLEA

-758 HMESASYR
+758 HMESASCL
-766 LGFVVQKCWLKNDAL
+766 LGVIVQKCWLKNDAL
-781 CLRASINDVLQRS
+781 CLRVSLNDVLQRS
-794 VQDVRMSCGGY
+794 VQDMRMSCGGY
-805 QLTESQVCSN
+805 QVKESAVRSN
-815 HRLDITLRY
+815 HNLNITLRY

-839 QAERQRM
+839 QAERQRMSSN

>member
-1 MKKLSLKMATLVA
+1 MKMVALMAA
-14 AVMMSLTVKAETQD
+14 IMMSLTAEAKTQD

-67 MIQTTDACCILRL
+67 LIQTTDACCILRL
-80 SFIGYRTQYVDVKGT
+80 SFIGYRTQYVDIVGT

-116 QKPKTKLTG
+116 QMPKTKLTG
-125 NSMITTIQGTILG
+125 NSMVTTIQGTILG
-138 QSGTAKE
+138 QSGTAQE

-166 TPIIYINGRKMHDKN
+166 SPIIYINGRKMHDKN

-229 TGFNQDL
+229 TGLNQDL
-236 RFGESDPNAQLNL
+236 RFGESDPSVQLNL

-257 LFGMVNYWKW
+257 FFGMVNYWKW

-276 QSNYLT
+276 QSNYLPT
-282 PHLHPSPQGEEPG
+282 DK
-295 VGPHLHP
+295 
-302 SPRGEGSGV
+302 
-311 GYRGVLSINQNSHSK
+311 GVLNINQNSHSR
-326 NHFKNTG
+326 NHFKNNG

-348 SVGVRL
+348 SVGVRI

-373 HRYLDTQERQKEHS
+373 HCYLDTQERQKEHS

-403 NAYYNGRTGKLG
+403 NAYYNGQVGKMG

-425 KTNVEN
+425 KTVVNN
-431 HINEQKSAAAYSSF
+431 HINELVNYTDHHA
-445 FTFHSSLSQMEQNNS
+445 MEQDNS
-460 TFTRLWASKLVLT
+460 TFTRLWATKLVLT

-486 LSFVTRNN
+486 LSFVTRSN

-508 KVKENNAAAF
+508 KVKENNIAAF
-518 VAYNFNLE
+518 VAYNLNLE
-526 LLGNI
+526 KVGNF

-543 YTDLLDATNDMTR
+543 YTDHLDAANNMMR
-556 YQDEFFPSLSWAKQ
+556 YQDEFFPSLSWARQ
-570 FGPVQTSVAYSFK
+570 FGPVQTSLAYSFK

-598 INSYTLMQG
+598 INSYTLLQG

-620 LNARYKWV
+620 LNARYKWL
-628 NLFAAYERRD
+628 NLFTAYERRD
-638 NTSSQLPRAYGN
+638 NTLSQLPYSYNN

-699 DPRNGQWSTVNG
+699 DPRS
-711 QWETGKV
+711 ETGKV

-730 LNNAFRLPHRWQVEA
+730 LNNAFRLPHRWQLEA

-758 HMESASYR
+758 RMQSASYR

-794 VQDVRMSCGGY
+794 SQTIHMDCGGY
-805 QLTESQVCSN
+805 QMTEDAVRSN
-815 HRLDITLRY
+815 HRLNISLRY

-839 QAERQRM
+839 QAERQRMNQ

>member
-1 MKKLSLKMATLVA
+1 MKMVALMAA
-14 AVMMSLTVKAETQD
+14 MIMSLTAQAETQD

-95 DVGTIQMEEDQPM
+95 NVGTIQMEEDQPM

-116 QKPKTKLTG
+116 QMPKTKLTG
-125 NSMITTIQGTILG
+125 NSMVTTIQGTILS

-156 GEELEVLGKG
+156 GDELEVLGKG
-166 TPIIYINGRKMHDKN
+166 TPIFYINGRKMHDKE
-181 ELKRLRSEEIASVEV
+181 ELKRLRSEKIASVEV

-204 DATISSVV
+204 DAMISSVV

-236 RFGESDPNAQLNL
+236 RFSESDPSAQLNL

-257 LFGMVNYWKW
+257 LFSMVNYWKW
-267 DQTTLFSDE
+267 DQTSLYYDD
-276 QSNYLT
+276 QSNYLPT
-282 PHLHPSPQGEEPG
+282 DK
-295 VGPHLHP
+295 
-302 SPRGEGSGV
+302 
-311 GYRGVLSINQNSHSK
+311 GVLNIVQNSHSR
-326 NHFKNTG
+326 NHFKNNG

-348 SVGVRL
+348 SVGVRI

-365 LMLETDVE
+365 LMVETDI
-373 HRYLDTQERQKEHS
+373 ERQPLQKKEHNY
-387 SSTQDE
+387 STQDE
-393 HRHTFYNWEG
+393 HRHTLYNWEG
-403 NAYYNGRTGKLG
+403 NAYYNGKVGKMG

-425 KTNVEN
+425 KTNVDN
-431 HINEQKSAAAYSSF
+431 HINELINHTDHHA
-445 FTFHSSLSQMEQNNS
+445 MEQDNS

-508 KVKENNAAAF
+508 KVKENNIAAF
-518 VAYNFNLE
+518 AAYNFNLE
-526 LLGNI
+526 KLGNF

-543 YTDLLDATNDMTR
+543 YTDHLDAKNNMTR
-556 YQDEFFPSLSWAKQ
+556 YQDEFFPSLSWARQ

-598 INSYTLMQG
+598 INSYTLLQG

-620 LNARYKWV
+620 LNARYKWL

-638 NTSSQLPRAYGN
+638 NTLSQLPYAYGD
-650 EGMIMMKRVNL
+650 EGMVMIKRVNL
-661 EDPVRNLAVFLSAN
+661 KDPVRNLAIFLSAN
-675 PTFGIWSPNWTV
+675 PTFGIWSPNWTI

-699 DPRNGQWSTVNG
+699 DPRSA
-711 QWETGKV
+711 TGKV

-723 KPIFFID
+723 KPIFFVD
-730 LNNAFRLPHRWQVEA
+730 LNNTFRLPHRWQLEA

-751 KGDVINF
+751 KGDAVNF
-758 HMESASYR
+758 HMESTSYN

-794 VQDVRMSCGGY
+794 VQDIRMSCGGY
-805 QLTESQVCSN
+805 QNKESAVRSN
-815 HRLDITLRY
+815 HRLNISLRY

-839 QAERQRM
+839 QAERQRMSSN